1 MYISDPA
8 RPFQVP
14 TPVAGS
20 RADILL
26 QNSANINVDRS
37 HGPGCPKLRRG
48 TIELHFIWIVKIWFL
63 SVVYGWIESD
73 LYISFMLRGD
83 RIEDYGVNFFEMFEK
98 SMKVVELQ
106 VAAGIVTALYMKDE
120 T

>member
-37 HGPGCPKLRRG
+37 QRSRLPQIAKGDHWTAFHLDRK
-48 TIELHFIWIVKIWFL
+48 
-63 SVVYGWIESD
+63 D
-73 LYISFMLRGD
+73 MIS
-83 RIEDYGVNFFEMFEK
+83 
-98 SMKVVELQ
+98 
-106 VAAGIVTALYMKDE
+106 
-120 T
+120 

>member
-1 MYISDPA
+1 M
-8 RPFQVP
+8 
-14 TPVAGS
+14 
-20 RADILL
+20 
-26 QNSANINVDRS
+26 
-37 HGPGCPKLRRG
+37 
-48 TIELHFIWIVKIWFL
+48 
-63 SVVYGWIESD
+63 YGWIESD